1 MGTEKRCQYM
11 TSFFRNAINKNWDRV
26 QCETAKEFE
35 LLEHNAI
42 MDTFRQLYREEI
54 GVVLKWKS

>member
-1 MGTEKRCQYM
+1 MFCKDEDDK
-11 TSFFRNAINKNWDRV
+11 V
-26 QCETAKEFE
+26 QCEIAEEFE